1 MSTTVDQRIVSM
13 EFDNRRFERNV
24 KTSLGT
30 IDKLKKSLKFEES
43 SKSLEQLNKSAGKVD
58 MSKLEKGVESVQ
70 VKFSALQV
78 VALTALSNITNSA
91 LNAGKRLITSLSTD
105 QLTAGWTKY
114 EEKTSS
120 VQTLMNSTGKSID
133 EINGYL
139 DHLMWYSDQ
148 TSYSF
153 TDMTSSLAQ
162 LTSAGGDIEKLIPM
176 IEGIANATAFAG
188 KGTAEFSRV
197 IYNLNQSYSAGRL
210 TALDWKS
217 IEMAG
222 VASKQLKQALIDAGI
237 AAGKISE
244 GEVTI
249 ENFRDSL
256 SKGWADT
263 GVMEEAFGKFYEFTD
278 RVKQAV
284 DNGEYATAS
293 EAIEAL
299 SSDSENL
306 GEKAFKAAQ
315 EFKSFNEVITAT
327 KDAVSSGWLKTFEL
341 FFGNYEEGKKVWTE
355 LGNTFYDIF
364 ASGADERN
372 SKLREALS
380 KSGWDEFLENGI
392 KDGEEYLYY
401 IKKVARRHGIDIEKI
416 IEEEGSLQNAI
427 KHGKISSSLLMVALN
442 ELSDSYSNLSEEE
455 LKSLG
460 YTEEQIRKLQEFN
473 EKIQNGS
480 TLLDDLTGEIDKVS
494 GRTLLMEG
502 LSNILT
508 SVATV
513 IQDIKESFSYI
524 FGLDSTGIYNI
535 IKSFNEFTKS
545 LVISEETSDKLKNTF
560 AGLFA
565 ILDIVFYLIKSIVK
579 IVYNVAK
586 SFSFLGKGILDVTSG
601 LGMFLTSLRDMLK
614 HSTKVENGLSSIQSV
629 LTGLV
634 NIIIGLG
641 KTIFSIFGKAGS
653 FVIDIIKNII
663 SIVKSLFTT
672 VTDNKVLN
680 GAQNTL
686 TTFVDTFFKFYQTV
700 FSKLLEMVKDALT
713 IFTSIFNS
721 ENITSVF
728 KGAATII
735 STIFSTLFESL
746 SKLLK
751 TLLDIAKNLIN
762 FIVDIAKKLYN
773 LLESQIGNVQTIII
787 NLANLIQV
795 IANKIANSIKNILSG
810 IIVIVGD
817 IWTFIKSI
825 FGANTFVD
833 LISNV
838 LNIIKTLL
846 TGLFNFVLDFGKA
859 LNISFENIWNFI
871 KSLYEKIKP
880 ITVSLI
886 GIFKNLFSSLS
897 TSTGLLSGAFNS
909 IWNFIVKVFNKIKSI
924 IDSLVSKFQNGG
936 EGIKDALTSI
946 FSAGT
951 LATITVLVTK
961 FTIKLISTIR
971 SISRIIE
978 PFRDIL
984 TNLGSTLNN
993 FTRLVNVLA
1002 LKVVAK
1008 AIIQLVLSL
1017 FILTL
1022 IDYSKLTDALAAM
1035 SILFLQL
1042 GLTFRLVMNTIN
1054 SINGTVLTG
1063 DPKELAARAKTITS
1077 LVGSLI
1083 AIAKAMLLLAVVVKI
1098 LSTINIDQM
1107 ISAIFGLS
1115 VTLVVLTYS
1124 FKEILRSINNLGD
1137 KLGNVD
1143 TIKTFKKI
1151 FGMLNS
1157 LCISLLLLSIP
1168 LLVLSRIDWEKSWPS
1183 LTAIAGIFGLFA
1195 LITTSAKNTNSRGVP
1210 KTSKLA
1216 IKLSALCASLA
1227 ILASSIVLLTN
1238 YGPKT
1243 FDEVKYALISFAGAL
1258 AALLIITIALKLIDE
1273 MGNSKKTST
1282 NVKNVIKLCKSLL
1295 TLSLILAL
1303 MTGITK
1309 MNSVTDT
1316 LFAMG
1321 TVLGTLVSIIGI
1333 LALIK
1338 ALEIKPNKV
1347 KEIEKMLISFS
1358 FSLLLIAIPIKMLAS
1373 LNWSSMLSSFMAMTS
1388 TLLVLVGIV
1397 ALLGLL
1403 GTNKGVAKGISA
1415 MSKSLLM
1422 LSATLLGLSAALYIF
1437 IKSLELLTSFD
1448 DSKIVDG
1455 MNKLGTL
1462 LASLLIEMLNVLKE
1476 LIPEISEIFISLLVT
1491 TLDDLRS
1498 NTDTIAENIFVIVLA
1513 LLSKFSEYVPTLAKM
1528 LLDIVLKII
1537 YAIND
1542 FVPKIVEA
1550 LMDIMKSIFEAFKNV
1565 MTSNTQSLTNFIIAI
1580 TGIAALLAAFKL
1592 IPTTL
1597 IADAIKSAVELMKFV
1612 AVLIPLGILISIL
1625 SQIKIDAGEIVELTI
1640 AIGLISLL
1648 MIALFAISLIGANIK
1663 SMLTGILSLTV
1674 VLLALIPLALLLNQL
1689 NNALASSKLN
1699 DAKTYENLAKVLGY
1713 ITLILL
1719 EVVALS
1725 VVSGIAAVTLPGV
1738 LSSLLV
1744 ICGLL
1749 YLLVGELN
1757 ILNNAIGDNNFSN
1770 ETANRY
1776 KSLYNVLGLLS
1787 LTLLE
1792 ILAIGIIS
1800 FAAVFPIVISLIA
1813 ISNLLPLLL
1822 ESINEFNCAI
1832 EKCNLSDNVLDG
1844 YKSIYK
1850 ILGLLSLTL
1859 LEILAIGTISFAA
1872 IYPIVISLI
1881 TIYYL
1886 LPLLLECIN
1895 EFNCVIEKCNLGDN
1909 VIDGYKSIY
1918 KILGLLSLLMAGII
1932 AIGTI
1937 NINGILPILI
1947 SLWITIPALKNVV
1960 DNLIELNSKLNG
1972 VSFNAEK
1979 FEDLSKILKVTMDL
1993 ITFMKM
1999 IGYVNVNTFSKVLDS
2014 AVQSLESFINR
2025 ILGINDIDKARDKL
2039 QLLKDCIKI
2048 AKDIIQTDID
2058 ENTLTIRPVIDLSNV
2073 RTGLQAMNSML
2084 DNNPYIKT
2092 SLNRANSISSDM
2104 MEIQNSCNDDL
2115 LSTVKSIE
2123 SKMDD
2128 DSGNVYNINGITYSD
2143 NDNVQKAVEDLIR
2156 AIKIDKRRI

>member
-1 MSTTVDQRIVSM
+1 M
-13 EFDNRRFERNV
+13 
-24 KTSLGT
+24 
-30 IDKLKKSLKFEES
+30 
-43 SKSLEQLNKSAGKVD
+43 
-58 MSKLEKGVESVQ
+58 
-70 VKFSALQV
+70 
-78 VALTALSNITNSA
+78 
-91 LNAGKRLITSLSTD
+91 
-105 QLTAGWTKY
+105 
-114 EEKTSS
+114 
-120 VQTLMNSTGKSID
+120 
-133 EINGYL
+133 
-139 DHLMWYSDQ
+139 
-148 TSYSF
+148 
-153 TDMTSSLAQ
+153 
-162 LTSAGGDIEKLIPM
+162 
-176 IEGIANATAFAG
+176 
-188 KGTAEFSRV
+188 
-197 IYNLNQSYSAGRL
+197 
-210 TALDWKS
+210 
-217 IEMAG
+217 
-222 VASKQLKQALIDAGI
+222 
-237 AAGKISE
+237 
-244 GEVTI
+244 
-249 ENFRDSL
+249 
-256 SKGWADT
+256 
-263 GVMEEAFGKFYEFTD
+263 
-278 RVKQAV
+278 
-284 DNGEYATAS
+284 
-293 EAIEAL
+293 
-299 SSDSENL
+299 
-306 GEKAFKAAQ
+306 
-315 EFKSFNEVITAT
+315 
-327 KDAVSSGWLKTFEL
+327 
-341 FFGNYEEGKKVWTE
+341 
-355 LGNTFYDIF
+355 
-364 ASGADERN
+364 
-372 SKLREALS
+372 
-380 KSGWDEFLENGI
+380 
-392 KDGEEYLYY
+392 
-401 IKKVARRHGIDIEKI
+401 
-416 IEEEGSLQNAI
+416 
-427 KHGKISSSLLMVALN
+427 
-442 ELSDSYSNLSEEE
+442 
-455 LKSLG
+455 
-460 YTEEQIRKLQEFN
+460 
-473 EKIQNGS
+473 
-480 TLLDDLTGEIDKVS
+480 
-494 GRTLLMEG
+494 
-502 LSNILT
+502 
-508 SVATV
+508 
-513 IQDIKESFSYI
+513 
-524 FGLDSTGIYNI
+524 
-535 IKSFNEFTKS
+535 
-545 LVISEETSDKLKNTF
+545 
-560 AGLFA
+560 
-565 ILDIVFYLIKSIVK
+565 
-579 IVYNVAK
+579 
-586 SFSFLGKGILDVTSG
+586 
-601 LGMFLTSLRDMLK
+601 
-614 HSTKVENGLSSIQSV
+614 
-629 LTGLV
+629 
-634 NIIIGLG
+634 
-641 KTIFSIFGKAGS
+641 
-653 FVIDIIKNII
+653 
-663 SIVKSLFTT
+663 
-672 VTDNKVLN
+672 
-680 GAQNTL
+680 
-686 TTFVDTFFKFYQTV
+686 
-700 FSKLLEMVKDALT
+700 
-713 IFTSIFNS
+713 
-721 ENITSVF
+721 
-728 KGAATII
+728 
-735 STIFSTLFESL
+735 
-746 SKLLK
+746 
-751 TLLDIAKNLIN
+751 
-762 FIVDIAKKLYN
+762 
-773 LLESQIGNVQTIII
+773 
-787 NLANLIQV
+787 
-795 IANKIANSIKNILSG
+795 
-810 IIVIVGD
+810 
-817 IWTFIKSI
+817 
-825 FGANTFVD
+825 
-833 LISNV
+833 
-838 LNIIKTLL
+838 
-846 TGLFNFVLDFGKA
+846 
-859 LNISFENIWNFI
+859 
-871 KSLYEKIKP
+871 
-880 ITVSLI
+880 
-886 GIFKNLFSSLS
+886 
-897 TSTGLLSGAFNS
+897 
-909 IWNFIVKVFNKIKSI
+909 
-924 IDSLVSKFQNGG
+924 
-936 EGIKDALTSI
+936 
-946 FSAGT
+946 
-951 LATITVLVTK
+951 
-961 FTIKLISTIR
+961 
-971 SISRIIE
+971 
-978 PFRDIL
+978 
-984 TNLGSTLNN
+984 
-993 FTRLVNVLA
+993 
-1002 LKVVAK
+1002 
-1008 AIIQLVLSL
+1008 LSL

-1022 IDYSKLTDALAAM
+1022 IDYNKLTDALAAM

-1077 LVGSLI
+1077 LVGSLVI
-1083 AIAKAMLLLAVVVKI
+1083 IAKAMLLLAVVVKI
-1098 LSTINIDQM
+1098 LSTINLDQM

-1137 KLGNVD
+1137 RLGNVD

-1183 LTAIAGIFGLFA
+1183 LIAIAGIFGLFA

-1243 FDEVKYALISFAGAL
+1243 FDEVKYALMSFAGAL

-1303 MTGITK
+1303 MTGISK

-1373 LNWSSMLSSFMAMTS
+1373 LNWSSMLGSFMAMTS

-1437 IKSLELLTSFD
+1437 IKSLELLASFD
-1448 DSKIVDG
+1448 DGKIVDG

-1462 LASLLIEMLNVLKE
+1462 LASLLTEMLNVLKE

-1498 NTDTIAENIFVIVLA
+1498 NIDTIAENIFVIVVA

-1528 LLDIVLKII
+1528 LLDIVLKIL

-1625 SQIKIDAGEIVELTI
+1625 SQIKIDAGEIIELTI

-1663 SMLTGILSLTV
+1663 SMLTGILALTV

-1689 NNALASSKLN
+1689 NNVLASSKLN
-1699 DAKTYENLAKVLGY
+1699 DTKAYENLVKVLGY

-1725 VVSGIAAVTLPGV
+1725 VVSGIAAATLPGV

-1757 ILNNAIGDNNFSN
+1757 ILNNAIGNNNFGD
-1770 ETANRY
+1770 ETTNGY

-1800 FAAVFPIVISLIA
+1800 FAAIFPIVISLITISNLLPLLLESINEFNCVIEKCNLSDNVLDGYKSIYKILGLLSLTLLEILA
-1813 ISNLLPLLL
+1813 IGIIRFAAIFPIVISLITISNLLPLLL

-1850 ILGLLSLTL
+1850 ILGLLSL
-1859 LEILAIGTISFAA
+1859 
-1872 IYPIVISLI
+1872 
-1881 TIYYL
+1881 
-1886 LPLLLECIN
+1886 
-1895 EFNCVIEKCNLGDN
+1895 
-1909 VIDGYKSIY
+1909 
-1918 KILGLLSLLMAGII
+1918 LMAGII

-1937 NINGILPILI
+1937 NINSILPILI

-1960 DNLIELNSKLNG
+1960 DNLIELNSKLNN

-1979 FEDLSKILKVTMDL
+1979 FEDLSKILKVTTDL
-1993 ITFMKM
+1993 ITFMKI

-2014 AVQSLESFINR
+2014 AVKSLESFINR

-2039 QLLKDCIKI
+2039 QLLKDCIQI

-2073 RTGLQAMNSML
+2073 RTGLQTMNSMF

-2104 MEIQNSCNDDL
+2104 MEIQNGYNDDL

>member
-1 MSTTVDQRIVSM
+1 
-13 EFDNRRFERNV
+13 
-24 KTSLGT
+24 
-30 IDKLKKSLKFEES
+30 
-43 SKSLEQLNKSAGKVD
+43 
-58 MSKLEKGVESVQ
+58 
-70 VKFSALQV
+70 
-78 VALTALSNITNSA
+78 
-91 LNAGKRLITSLSTD
+91 
-105 QLTAGWTKY
+105 
-114 EEKTSS
+114 
-120 VQTLMNSTGKSID
+120 
-133 EINGYL
+133 
-139 DHLMWYSDQ
+139 
-148 TSYSF
+148 
-153 TDMTSSLAQ
+153 
-162 LTSAGGDIEKLIPM
+162 
-176 IEGIANATAFAG
+176 
-188 KGTAEFSRV
+188 
-197 IYNLNQSYSAGRL
+197 
-210 TALDWKS
+210 
-217 IEMAG
+217 
-222 VASKQLKQALIDAGI
+222 
-237 AAGKISE
+237 
-244 GEVTI
+244 
-249 ENFRDSL
+249 
-256 SKGWADT
+256 
-263 GVMEEAFGKFYEFTD
+263 
-278 RVKQAV
+278 
-284 DNGEYATAS
+284 
-293 EAIEAL
+293 
-299 SSDSENL
+299 
-306 GEKAFKAAQ
+306 
-315 EFKSFNEVITAT
+315 
-327 KDAVSSGWLKTFEL
+327 
-341 FFGNYEEGKKVWTE
+341 
-355 LGNTFYDIF
+355 
-364 ASGADERN
+364 
-372 SKLREALS
+372 
-380 KSGWDEFLENGI
+380 
-392 KDGEEYLYY
+392 
-401 IKKVARRHGIDIEKI
+401 
-416 IEEEGSLQNAI
+416 
-427 KHGKISSSLLMVALN
+427 
-442 ELSDSYSNLSEEE
+442 
-455 LKSLG
+455 
-460 YTEEQIRKLQEFN
+460 
-473 EKIQNGS
+473 
-480 TLLDDLTGEIDKVS
+480 
-494 GRTLLMEG
+494 
-502 LSNILT
+502 
-508 SVATV
+508 
-513 IQDIKESFSYI
+513 
-524 FGLDSTGIYNI
+524 
-535 IKSFNEFTKS
+535 
-545 LVISEETSDKLKNTF
+545 
-560 AGLFA
+560 
-565 ILDIVFYLIKSIVK
+565 
-579 IVYNVAK
+579 
-586 SFSFLGKGILDVTSG
+586 
-601 LGMFLTSLRDMLK
+601 
-614 HSTKVENGLSSIQSV
+614 
-629 LTGLV
+629 
-634 NIIIGLG
+634 
-641 KTIFSIFGKAGS
+641 
-653 FVIDIIKNII
+653 
-663 SIVKSLFTT
+663 
-672 VTDNKVLN
+672 
-680 GAQNTL
+680 
-686 TTFVDTFFKFYQTV
+686 
-700 FSKLLEMVKDALT
+700 
-713 IFTSIFNS
+713 
-721 ENITSVF
+721 
-728 KGAATII
+728 
-735 STIFSTLFESL
+735 
-746 SKLLK
+746 
-751 TLLDIAKNLIN
+751 
-762 FIVDIAKKLYN
+762 
-773 LLESQIGNVQTIII
+773 
-787 NLANLIQV
+787 
-795 IANKIANSIKNILSG
+795 
-810 IIVIVGD
+810 
-817 IWTFIKSI
+817 
-825 FGANTFVD
+825 
-833 LISNV
+833 
-838 LNIIKTLL
+838 
-846 TGLFNFVLDFGKA
+846 
-859 LNISFENIWNFI
+859 
-871 KSLYEKIKP
+871 
-880 ITVSLI
+880 
-886 GIFKNLFSSLS
+886 
-897 TSTGLLSGAFNS
+897 
-909 IWNFIVKVFNKIKSI
+909 
-924 IDSLVSKFQNGG
+924 
-936 EGIKDALTSI
+936 
-946 FSAGT
+946 
-951 LATITVLVTK
+951 
-961 FTIKLISTIR
+961 
-971 SISRIIE
+971 
-978 PFRDIL
+978 
-984 TNLGSTLNN
+984 
-993 FTRLVNVLA
+993 
-1002 LKVVAK
+1002 
-1008 AIIQLVLSL
+1008 
-1017 FILTL
+1017 
-1022 IDYSKLTDALAAM
+1022 
-1035 SILFLQL
+1035 
-1042 GLTFRLVMNTIN
+1042 
-1054 SINGTVLTG
+1054 
-1063 DPKELAARAKTITS
+1063 
-1077 LVGSLI
+1077 
-1083 AIAKAMLLLAVVVKI
+1083 
-1098 LSTINIDQM
+1098 
-1107 ISAIFGLS
+1107 
-1115 VTLVVLTYS
+1115 
-1124 FKEILRSINNLGD
+1124 
-1137 KLGNVD
+1137 
-1143 TIKTFKKI
+1143 
-1151 FGMLNS
+1151 MLNS

-1303 MTGITK
+1303 MTGISK
-1309 MNSVTDT
+1309 MNSVADT

-1373 LNWSSMLSSFMAMTS
+1373 LNWSSMLGSFMAMTS

-1498 NTDTIAENIFVIVLA
+1498 NIDTIAENIFVIVVA

-1528 LLDIVLKII
+1528 LLDIVLKIL

-1597 IADAIKSAVELMKFV
+1597 IADAIKSAVELMKFI

-1625 SQIKIDAGEIVELTI
+1625 SQIKIDAGEIIKLTI

-1663 SMLTGILSLTV
+1663 SMLTGILALTV
-1674 VLLALIPLALLLNQL
+1674 VLLALIPLAFLLNQL
-1689 NNALASSKLN
+1689 NNVLASSKLN
-1699 DAKTYENLAKVLGY
+1699 DTKAYENLAKVLGY

-1719 EVVALS
+1719 EVVTLS
-1725 VVSGIAAVTLPGV
+1725 AVSGIAAVTLPGV

-1757 ILNNAIGDNNFSN
+1757 ILNNAIGNNNFGD
-1770 ETANRY
+1770 ETTNRY

-1800 FAAVFPIVISLIA
+1800 FAAVFPIVISLIT

-1822 ESINEFNCAI
+1822 ESINEFNCA
-1832 EKCNLSDNVLDG
+1832 
-1844 YKSIYK
+1844 
-1850 ILGLLSLTL
+1850 
-1859 LEILAIGTISFAA
+1859 
-1872 IYPIVISLI
+1872 
-1881 TIYYL
+1881 
-1886 LPLLLECIN
+1886 
-1895 EFNCVIEKCNLGDN
+1895 IEKCNLGDN

-2073 RTGLQAMNSML
+2073 RTGLQAMNNML
-2084 DNNPYIKT
+2084 DNDPYIKT

-2104 MEIQNSCNDDL
+2104 MEIQNGYNDDL

>member
-1 MSTTVDQRIVSM
+1 M
-13 EFDNRRFERNV
+13 
-24 KTSLGT
+24 
-30 IDKLKKSLKFEES
+30 
-43 SKSLEQLNKSAGKVD
+43 
-58 MSKLEKGVESVQ
+58 
-70 VKFSALQV
+70 
-78 VALTALSNITNSA
+78 
-91 LNAGKRLITSLSTD
+91 
-105 QLTAGWTKY
+105 
-114 EEKTSS
+114 
-120 VQTLMNSTGKSID
+120 
-133 EINGYL
+133 
-139 DHLMWYSDQ
+139 
-148 TSYSF
+148 
-153 TDMTSSLAQ
+153 
-162 LTSAGGDIEKLIPM
+162 
-176 IEGIANATAFAG
+176 
-188 KGTAEFSRV
+188 
-197 IYNLNQSYSAGRL
+197 
-210 TALDWKS
+210 
-217 IEMAG
+217 
-222 VASKQLKQALIDAGI
+222 
-237 AAGKISE
+237 
-244 GEVTI
+244 
-249 ENFRDSL
+249 
-256 SKGWADT
+256 
-263 GVMEEAFGKFYEFTD
+263 
-278 RVKQAV
+278 
-284 DNGEYATAS
+284 
-293 EAIEAL
+293 
-299 SSDSENL
+299 
-306 GEKAFKAAQ
+306 
-315 EFKSFNEVITAT
+315 
-327 KDAVSSGWLKTFEL
+327 
-341 FFGNYEEGKKVWTE
+341 
-355 LGNTFYDIF
+355 
-364 ASGADERN
+364 
-372 SKLREALS
+372 
-380 KSGWDEFLENGI
+380 
-392 KDGEEYLYY
+392 
-401 IKKVARRHGIDIEKI
+401 
-416 IEEEGSLQNAI
+416 
-427 KHGKISSSLLMVALN
+427 
-442 ELSDSYSNLSEEE
+442 
-455 LKSLG
+455 
-460 YTEEQIRKLQEFN
+460 
-473 EKIQNGS
+473 
-480 TLLDDLTGEIDKVS
+480 
-494 GRTLLMEG
+494 
-502 LSNILT
+502 
-508 SVATV
+508 
-513 IQDIKESFSYI
+513 
-524 FGLDSTGIYNI
+524 
-535 IKSFNEFTKS
+535 
-545 LVISEETSDKLKNTF
+545 
-560 AGLFA
+560 
-565 ILDIVFYLIKSIVK
+565 
-579 IVYNVAK
+579 
-586 SFSFLGKGILDVTSG
+586 
-601 LGMFLTSLRDMLK
+601 
-614 HSTKVENGLSSIQSV
+614 
-629 LTGLV
+629 
-634 NIIIGLG
+634 
-641 KTIFSIFGKAGS
+641 
-653 FVIDIIKNII
+653 
-663 SIVKSLFTT
+663 
-672 VTDNKVLN
+672 
-680 GAQNTL
+680 
-686 TTFVDTFFKFYQTV
+686 
-700 FSKLLEMVKDALT
+700 
-713 IFTSIFNS
+713 
-721 ENITSVF
+721 
-728 KGAATII
+728 
-735 STIFSTLFESL
+735 
-746 SKLLK
+746 
-751 TLLDIAKNLIN
+751 
-762 FIVDIAKKLYN
+762 
-773 LLESQIGNVQTIII
+773 
-787 NLANLIQV
+787 
-795 IANKIANSIKNILSG
+795 
-810 IIVIVGD
+810 
-817 IWTFIKSI
+817 
-825 FGANTFVD
+825 
-833 LISNV
+833 
-838 LNIIKTLL
+838 
-846 TGLFNFVLDFGKA
+846 
-859 LNISFENIWNFI
+859 
-871 KSLYEKIKP
+871 
-880 ITVSLI
+880 
-886 GIFKNLFSSLS
+886 
-897 TSTGLLSGAFNS
+897 
-909 IWNFIVKVFNKIKSI
+909 
-924 IDSLVSKFQNGG
+924 
-936 EGIKDALTSI
+936 
-946 FSAGT
+946 
-951 LATITVLVTK
+951 
-961 FTIKLISTIR
+961 
-971 SISRIIE
+971 
-978 PFRDIL
+978 
-984 TNLGSTLNN
+984 
-993 FTRLVNVLA
+993 
-1002 LKVVAK
+1002 
-1008 AIIQLVLSL
+1008 
-1017 FILTL
+1017 
-1022 IDYSKLTDALAAM
+1022 
-1035 SILFLQL
+1035 
-1042 GLTFRLVMNTIN
+1042 
-1054 SINGTVLTG
+1054 
-1063 DPKELAARAKTITS
+1063 
-1077 LVGSLI
+1077 
-1083 AIAKAMLLLAVVVKI
+1083 
-1098 LSTINIDQM
+1098 
-1107 ISAIFGLS
+1107 
-1115 VTLVVLTYS
+1115 TYS

-1303 MTGITK
+1303 MTGISK
-1309 MNSVTDT
+1309 MNSVADT

-1373 LNWSSMLSSFMAMTS
+1373 LNWSSMLGSFMAMTS
-1388 TLLVLVGIV
+1388 TLLVLVGIT

-1403 GTNKGVAKGISA
+1403 GSNKGVAKGILA

-1455 MNKLGTL
+1455 INKLGTL
-1462 LASLLIEMLNVLKE
+1462 LASLLTETLNVLKE

-1498 NTDTIAENIFVIVLA
+1498 NIDTIAENIFVIVVA

-1625 SQIKIDAGEIVELTI
+1625 SQIKIDAGEIIELTI

-1663 SMLTGILSLTV
+1663 SMLTGILALTV

-1689 NNALASSKLN
+1689 NNVLASSKLN
-1699 DAKTYENLAKVLGY
+1699 DTKAYENLAKVLGY

-1757 ILNNAIGDNNFSN
+1757 ILNNAIGNNNFGD
-1770 ETANRY
+1770 ETTNKY

-1800 FAAVFPIVISLIA
+1800 FAAVFPIVISLIT
-1813 ISNLLPLLL
+1813 IFNLLPLLL
-1822 ESINEFNCAI
+1822 ESINEFNCA
-1832 EKCNLSDNVLDG
+1832 
-1844 YKSIYK
+1844 
-1850 ILGLLSLTL
+1850 
-1859 LEILAIGTISFAA
+1859 
-1872 IYPIVISLI
+1872 
-1881 TIYYL
+1881 
-1886 LPLLLECIN
+1886 
-1895 EFNCVIEKCNLGDN
+1895 IEKCNLGDN

-1960 DNLIELNSKLNG
+1960 DSLIELNSKLNG

-1993 ITFMKM
+1993 ITFMKI
-1999 IGYVNVNTFSKVLDS
+1999 IGYVNVNAFSKILDS
-2014 AVQSLESFINR
+2014 AVKSLESFINR

-2073 RTGLQAMNSML
+2073 RTGLQTMNSMF

>member
-1 MSTTVDQRIVSM
+1 
-13 EFDNRRFERNV
+13 
-24 KTSLGT
+24 
-30 IDKLKKSLKFEES
+30 
-43 SKSLEQLNKSAGKVD
+43 
-58 MSKLEKGVESVQ
+58 
-70 VKFSALQV
+70 
-78 VALTALSNITNSA
+78 
-91 LNAGKRLITSLSTD
+91 
-105 QLTAGWTKY
+105 
-114 EEKTSS
+114 
-120 VQTLMNSTGKSID
+120 
-133 EINGYL
+133 
-139 DHLMWYSDQ
+139 
-148 TSYSF
+148 
-153 TDMTSSLAQ
+153 
-162 LTSAGGDIEKLIPM
+162 
-176 IEGIANATAFAG
+176 
-188 KGTAEFSRV
+188 
-197 IYNLNQSYSAGRL
+197 
-210 TALDWKS
+210 
-217 IEMAG
+217 
-222 VASKQLKQALIDAGI
+222 
-237 AAGKISE
+237 
-244 GEVTI
+244 
-249 ENFRDSL
+249 
-256 SKGWADT
+256 
-263 GVMEEAFGKFYEFTD
+263 
-278 RVKQAV
+278 
-284 DNGEYATAS
+284 
-293 EAIEAL
+293 
-299 SSDSENL
+299 
-306 GEKAFKAAQ
+306 
-315 EFKSFNEVITAT
+315 
-327 KDAVSSGWLKTFEL
+327 
-341 FFGNYEEGKKVWTE
+341 
-355 LGNTFYDIF
+355 
-364 ASGADERN
+364 
-372 SKLREALS
+372 
-380 KSGWDEFLENGI
+380 
-392 KDGEEYLYY
+392 
-401 IKKVARRHGIDIEKI
+401 
-416 IEEEGSLQNAI
+416 
-427 KHGKISSSLLMVALN
+427 
-442 ELSDSYSNLSEEE
+442 
-455 LKSLG
+455 
-460 YTEEQIRKLQEFN
+460 
-473 EKIQNGS
+473 
-480 TLLDDLTGEIDKVS
+480 
-494 GRTLLMEG
+494 
-502 LSNILT
+502 
-508 SVATV
+508 
-513 IQDIKESFSYI
+513 
-524 FGLDSTGIYNI
+524 
-535 IKSFNEFTKS
+535 
-545 LVISEETSDKLKNTF
+545 
-560 AGLFA
+560 
-565 ILDIVFYLIKSIVK
+565 
-579 IVYNVAK
+579 
-586 SFSFLGKGILDVTSG
+586 
-601 LGMFLTSLRDMLK
+601 
-614 HSTKVENGLSSIQSV
+614 
-629 LTGLV
+629 
-634 NIIIGLG
+634 
-641 KTIFSIFGKAGS
+641 
-653 FVIDIIKNII
+653 
-663 SIVKSLFTT
+663 
-672 VTDNKVLN
+672 
-680 GAQNTL
+680 
-686 TTFVDTFFKFYQTV
+686 
-700 FSKLLEMVKDALT
+700 
-713 IFTSIFNS
+713 
-721 ENITSVF
+721 
-728 KGAATII
+728 
-735 STIFSTLFESL
+735 
-746 SKLLK
+746 
-751 TLLDIAKNLIN
+751 
-762 FIVDIAKKLYN
+762 
-773 LLESQIGNVQTIII
+773 
-787 NLANLIQV
+787 
-795 IANKIANSIKNILSG
+795 
-810 IIVIVGD
+810 
-817 IWTFIKSI
+817 
-825 FGANTFVD
+825 
-833 LISNV
+833 
-838 LNIIKTLL
+838 
-846 TGLFNFVLDFGKA
+846 
-859 LNISFENIWNFI
+859 
-871 KSLYEKIKP
+871 
-880 ITVSLI
+880 
-886 GIFKNLFSSLS
+886 
-897 TSTGLLSGAFNS
+897 
-909 IWNFIVKVFNKIKSI
+909 
-924 IDSLVSKFQNGG
+924 
-936 EGIKDALTSI
+936 
-946 FSAGT
+946 
-951 LATITVLVTK
+951 
-961 FTIKLISTIR
+961 
-971 SISRIIE
+971 
-978 PFRDIL
+978 
-984 TNLGSTLNN
+984 
-993 FTRLVNVLA
+993 
-1002 LKVVAK
+1002 
-1008 AIIQLVLSL
+1008 
-1017 FILTL
+1017 
-1022 IDYSKLTDALAAM
+1022 
-1035 SILFLQL
+1035 
-1042 GLTFRLVMNTIN
+1042 
-1054 SINGTVLTG
+1054 
-1063 DPKELAARAKTITS
+1063 
-1077 LVGSLI
+1077 
-1083 AIAKAMLLLAVVVKI
+1083 MLLLAVVVKI

-1137 KLGNVD
+1137 RLGNAD
-1143 TIKTFKKI
+1143 TIKTYKKI

-1168 LLVLSRIDWEKSWPS
+1168 LLVLSKIDWEKSWPS

-1309 MNSVTDT
+1309 MNSVADT

-1338 ALEIKPNKV
+1338 ALKIKPNKV

-1358 FSLLLIAIPIKMLAS
+1358 FSLLLIAVPIKMLAS
-1373 LNWSSMLSSFMAMTS
+1373 LNWSSMLGSFMAMTS

-1462 LASLLIEMLNVLKE
+1462 LASLLTEMLNVLKE

-1498 NTDTIAENIFVIVLA
+1498 NIDTIAENIFVIVVA

-1597 IADAIKSAVELMKFV
+1597 IADAIKSAVELMKFI

-1625 SQIKIDAGEIVELTI
+1625 SQIKIDAGEIIELTI

-1689 NNALASSKLN
+1689 NNVLASSKLN
-1699 DAKTYENLAKVLGY
+1699 DTKAYENLAKVLGY

-1719 EVVALS
+1719 EVIALS
-1725 VVSGIAAVTLPGV
+1725 AVSGIAAVTLPGV

-1757 ILNNAIGDNNFSN
+1757 ILNNAVRANNFGN
-1770 ETANRY
+1770 ETTNRY
-1776 KSLYNVLGLLS
+1776 KSLYNVLDLLS
-1787 LTLLE
+1787 LTLLK

-1800 FAAVFPIVISLIA
+1800 FAAIFPIIISLIT

-1859 LEILAIGTISFAA
+1859 LEILTIGTISFAA
-1872 IYPIVISLI
+1872 IFPIVISLI
-1881 TIYYL
+1881 TISYL
-1886 LPLLLECIN
+1886 LPPLLERIN
-1895 EFNCVIEKCNLGDN
+1895 EFNCVIEKCNLSDN
-1909 VIDGYKSIY
+1909 VLDGYKSIY
-1918 KILGLLSLLMAGII
+1918 KILGLLSLLMTGII

-1937 NINGILPILI
+1937 NINSILPILI
-1947 SLWITIPALKNVV
+1947 SLWVTIPALKNVV

-1979 FEDLSKILKVTMDL
+1979 FEDLSKILKVTTDL
-1993 ITFMKM
+1993 ITFMKLL
-1999 IGYVNVNTFSKVLDS
+1999 GYVNINTFSKILDS
-2014 AVQSLESFINR
+2014 AVESLESFINR
-2025 ILGINDIDKARDKL
+2025 ILGINNIDKARDKL

-2073 RTGLQAMNSML
+2073 RTGLQTMNSML

-2092 SLNRANSISSDM
+2092 SLSRANSISSDM
-2104 MEIQNSCNDDL
+2104 MEIQNGYNDDL

-2143 NDNVQKAVEDLIR
+2143 NDNIQKAVEDLIR